1 LSGDKFE
8 RACAAERPHQF
19 PVSIVGGHPVSALEL
34 VHPNP
39 PAVSAEPGLEDE
51 DPPAATNRFARR
63 SPLLIGLLA
72 SFEAQKVGYSCW
84 KSSLRATRGM
94 TGAADLDLLVARPDR
109 QKATELLLAFGFK
122 QWPDASGCDHP
133 AIASFLG
140 WDEITG
146 LIHHVHVQFK
156 IVFGH
161 SLLKN
166 FRLPVEDQ
174 FIARSVLHPTE
185 PLRVLHPVDEALLL
199 VVRTQIESRWLD
211 PIALRHRQEL
221 RQKAADDFAAL
232 TSIVEPA
239 AVRERAAQLFS
250 PGLADKIA
258 DQLNLSSGE
267 FWRRRIG
274 GQIARELSI
283 YRMYSG
289 AEAFLRMLARDALWA
304 VSAIN
309 RRYLRWPRPRRRRAP
324 GSGVI
329 VSIVGLDGSGKSTLV
344 REVRRWLGAEIDIMP
359 CYFGTGDGEPS
370 LFFRPFKAASRWVAR
385 VVRTRPKGSSHGV
398 VSDQPPG
405 LGYSILFAVW
415 AVAAAIEKRQKI
427 LATQRGAGRGLV
439 VVTDRY
445 PQNEIPEF
453 NDGPLLH
460 RLLRCPAGLR
470 RFEASVYEMA
480 QRAAPDLV
488 IKLQVGRSTVVQR
501 EPQMV
506 KSIIDQRIAWLNEL
520 TFASN
525 RVVSIDASRPLE
537 EVHRKAKR
545 AIWNIL

>member
-1 LSGDKFE
+1 M
-8 RACAAERPHQF
+8 
-19 PVSIVGGHPVSALEL
+19 SALEL
-34 VHPNP
+34 VEQDP
-39 PAVSAEPGLEDE
+39 PAVSVEPGLEDS
-51 DPPAATNRFARR
+51 DPSAAKSGFVRR
-63 SPLLIGLLA
+63 SPLLIDLLA
-72 SFEAQKVGYSCW
+72 SFEAQKVGYCCW

-94 TGAADLDLLVARPDR
+94 TGASDLDLLVARPDR
-109 QKATELLLAFGFK
+109 QRAIELLIAFGFK
-122 QWPDASGCDHP
+122 PWPDAPGCDHP
-133 AIASFLG
+133 AIENFLG
-140 WDEITG
+140 WDETTD
-146 LIHHVHVQFK
+146 LIHHVHIQFK

-166 FRLPVEDQ
+166 FRLPAEDP
-174 FIARSVLHPTE
+174 FIARSVRHPTE

-211 PIALRHRQEL
+211 PIALFHRTKL
-221 RQKAADDFAAL
+221 RQKAASDFAAL
-232 TSIVEPA
+232 ASIVEPA
-239 AVRERAAQLFS
+239 AVRERAAQFFS
-250 PGLADKIA
+250 PGLADTIA
-258 DQLNLSSGE
+258 DQWSLSSGA

-274 GQIARELSI
+274 GRIERELSP
-283 YRMYSG
+283 YRMYGG
-289 AEAFLRMLARDALWA
+289 AEALSRTLARDALWA
-304 VSAIN
+304 AGAIN
-309 RRYLRWPRPRRRRAP
+309 RRYLRWPRPGRRRAP

-329 VSIVGLDGSGKSTLV
+329 ISIVGLDGSGKSTLV
-344 REVRRWLGAEIDIMP
+344 REVRRWLSAEVDVMP

-370 LFFRPFKAASRWVAR
+370 LFFRPFKAASRWIAR
-385 VVRTRPKGSSHGV
+385 VVRTRPKGASHGA
-398 VSDQPPG
+398 VSDRPPG
-405 LGYSILFAVW
+405 LGYSIMFSVW

-427 LATQRGAGRGLV
+427 LATQRGANRELV

-480 QRAAPDLV
+480 RHAAPDLV

-506 KSIIDQRIAWLNEL
+506 KSLIDQRIAWLNEL
-520 TFASN
+520 TFASA
-525 RVVSIDASRPLE
+525 RIVPIDAVRPLE